1 MMAGTDRSAM
11 DAFLEE
17 VQKVGLVGRLFSWSK
32 IRKLSYEAS
41 NEYAL
46 LKSQRD
52 GVTQQVA
59 SLDQLLESAK
69 RESEASDREVAR
81 LSSELARS
89 QASLEEVR
97 SGLSDRVTRIK
108 ELEASAG
115 GNLNQ
120 IAEQRAQIVKLLH
133 QIEDK
138 NAEITVY
145 EGKLAE
151 AATARDSIAERVREL
166 EDELESCK
174 SKLDELASTLAARD
188 KRITQFESA
197 DAAKQE
203 EHLRKMNEVQGF
215 MAFVILWSLL
225 VYDPVAHW
233 IWGGGWLQAL
243 GVLDFAGGITIHITA
258 GVSVLAAVLVL
269 GKRISV
275 TNGVTENPHNIPT
288 VVMGGALLW
297 FGWFG
302 FNGGSAL
309 SAGSVAINAVVASQV
324 AAAAAM
330 VVWGLIS
337 WLHLGRSS
345 VLGLISGAIAGLA
358 AVTPAAGYV
367 DVSGAMLIGLGAG
380 ALCYGGIQVR
390 RRLGFDDALDVWGVH
405 GIAGTFGALMIG
417 LLATSSVNGAVVH
430 NGLLYGGDATLLGA
444 QAIAVAVVWVVS
456 FAITFILLKVIGA
469 LTPLRMTKEEERIGA
484 DLIQH
489 GETAY
494 N

>member
-1 MMAGTDRSAM
+1 MSIILGYDYTFVRKRKVLVSFCECPVRFISMMFDAGNIAWVLISTAM
-11 DAFLEE
+11 ILLMVPAVAFFYGGMLRKDSILSMLGQSLLIIGAITLLW
-17 VQKVGLVGRLFSWSK
+17 VIVGYSLVFGPDHYGL
-32 IRKLSYEAS
+32 I
-41 NEYAL
+41 
-46 LKSQRD
+46 
-52 GVTQQVA
+52 G
-59 SLDQLLESAK
+59 SLDYVMLHGVDAVTPAPLASSIPHLLFMLFQGMFA
-69 RESEASDREVAR
+69 
-81 LSSELARS
+81 
-89 QASLEEVR
+89 
-97 SGLSDRVTRIK
+97 I
-108 ELEASAG
+108 
-115 GNLNQ
+115 
-120 IAEQRAQIVKLLH
+120 
-133 QIEDK
+133 
-138 NAEITVY
+138 ITVALII
-145 EGKLAE
+145 GG
-151 AATARDSIAERVREL
+151 TAERMRL
-166 EDELESCK
+166 KAL
-174 SKLDELASTLAARD
+174 
-188 KRITQFESA
+188 
-197 DAAKQE
+197 
-203 EHLRKMNEVQGF
+203 
-215 MAFVILWSLL
+215 MAFVVLWSLL

-243 GVLDFAGGITIHITA
+243 GVLDFAGGITIHISA

-275 TNGVTENPHNIPT
+275 TNGVMENPHNIPT

-324 AAAAAM
+324 AAAAATVM
-330 VVWGLIS
+330 WGLIS
-337 WLHLGRSS
+337 WLHLGRPS

-390 RRLGFDDALDVWGVH
+390 KRLGFDDALDVWGVH

-430 NGLLYGGDATLLGA
+430 NGILYGGDATLLGA
-444 QAIAVAVVWVVS
+444 QAVAVAVVWVVS

-494 N
+494 S

>member
-1 MMAGTDRSAM
+1 MMFDAGNIAWVLISTAM
-11 DAFLEE
+11 ILLMVPAVAFFYGGMLRKDSILSMLGQSLLIIGAITLLWVIVGYSLVFGPDHGGLIGSFDYVMLHGVDAVTPAPLASS
-17 VQKVGLVGRLFSWSK
+17 VPHLLFMLFQGMFA
-32 IRKLSYEAS
+32 I
-41 NEYAL
+41 
-46 LKSQRD
+46 
-52 GVTQQVA
+52 
-59 SLDQLLESAK
+59 
-69 RESEASDREVAR
+69 
-81 LSSELARS
+81 
-89 QASLEEVR
+89 
-97 SGLSDRVTRIK
+97 
-108 ELEASAG
+108 
-115 GNLNQ
+115 
-120 IAEQRAQIVKLLH
+120 
-133 QIEDK
+133 
-138 NAEITVY
+138 ITVALII
-145 EGKLAE
+145 GG
-151 AATARDSIAERVREL
+151 TAERMRL
-166 EDELESCK
+166 KAL
-174 SKLDELASTLAARD
+174 
-188 KRITQFESA
+188 
-197 DAAKQE
+197 
-203 EHLRKMNEVQGF
+203 

-269 GKRISV
+269 GKRIAV

-324 AAAAAM
+324 AAAAAT

-390 RRLGFDDALDVWGVH
+390 KRLGFDDALDVWGVH

-444 QAIAVAVVWVVS
+444 QAVAVAVVWVVS

-469 LTPLRMTKEEERIGA
+469 ITPLRMTKEEERIGA

-494 N
+494 S

>member
-1 MMAGTDRSAM
+1 MFDAGNIAWVLISTAM
-11 DAFLEE
+11 ILLMVPAVAFFYGGMLRKDS
-17 VQKVGLVGRLFSWSK
+17 VLSMLGQSLLIIGAITLLWVIVGYSLVFGPDHGGL
-32 IRKLSYEAS
+32 I
-41 NEYAL
+41 
-46 LKSQRD
+46 
-52 GVTQQVA
+52 G
-59 SLDQLLESAK
+59 SLDYVMLHGVDAVTPAPLASSVPHLLFMLFQGMFA
-69 RESEASDREVAR
+69 
-81 LSSELARS
+81 
-89 QASLEEVR
+89 
-97 SGLSDRVTRIK
+97 I
-108 ELEASAG
+108 
-115 GNLNQ
+115 
-120 IAEQRAQIVKLLH
+120 
-133 QIEDK
+133 
-138 NAEITVY
+138 ITVALII
-145 EGKLAE
+145 GG
-151 AATARDSIAERVREL
+151 TAERMRL
-166 EDELESCK
+166 KAL
-174 SKLDELASTLAARD
+174 
-188 KRITQFESA
+188 
-197 DAAKQE
+197 
-203 EHLRKMNEVQGF
+203 
-215 MAFVILWSLL
+215 MAFVVLWSLL

-243 GVLDFAGGITIHITA
+243 GVLDFAGGIAIHITA

-288 VVMGGALLW
+288 VVLGGALLW

-324 AAAAAM
+324 AAAAAT

-337 WLHLGRSS
+337 WLHLGRPS

-390 RRLGFDDALDVWGVH
+390 KRLGFDDALDVWGVH

-417 LLATSSVNGAVVH
+417 LLATSSVNDAVVH

-444 QAIAVAVVWVVS
+444 QAVAVAVVWVVS
-456 FAITFILLKVIGA
+456 FAITFILMKVIGA

-494 N
+494 S